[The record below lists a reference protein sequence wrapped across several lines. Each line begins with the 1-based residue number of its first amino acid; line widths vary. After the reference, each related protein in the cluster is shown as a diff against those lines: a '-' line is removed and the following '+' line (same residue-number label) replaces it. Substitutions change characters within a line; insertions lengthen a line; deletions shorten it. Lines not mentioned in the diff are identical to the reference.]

1 MGTKNNPGRF
11 DCYANAAPDEP
22 MFILLGRDKHAPTL
36 VRLWAILRAA
46 EGEDEAKVAE
56 AHACAKAME
65 QHQLSLETKPRTVT
79 APPTRWR
86 NWWRVTQDLGR
97 GADAIEAGSLVQVL
111 RDYPS
116 ADVARTH
123 AKEDMD
129 QRFAKR
135 GVIGSYDH
143 CMEYI
148 GAYPEGVRPT
158 NSQQEG

>member
-65 QHQLSLETKPRTVT
+65 QHQLSLGKKPWGEHRS
-79 APPTRWR
+79 P
-86 NWWRVTQDLGR
+86 LL
-97 GADAIEAGSLVQVL
+97 EKVL
-111 RDYPS
+111 IAATTELP
-116 ADVARTH
+116 
-123 AKEDMD
+123 
-129 QRFAKR
+129 
-135 GVIGSYDH
+135 DH
-143 CMEYI
+143 
-148 GAYPEGVRPT
+148 PEGHECACNCAECR
-158 NSQQEG
+158 SYG